1 MGRREQWN
9 YPKLR
14 PLCDQFLTV
23 EIAEE
28 LLLFAY
34 AYSKVHSGFPEVLV
48 NGLRESKFMGAAANE
63 LIFMFAENQL
73 QFSGGD

>member
-1 MGRREQWN
+1 
-9 YPKLR
+9 
-14 PLCDQFLTV
+14 V

-34 AYSKVHSGFPEVLV
+34 AYSKAHSGFPEVLV